1 MAVSRMGPV
10 ILRGRNGARE
20 GEEEEEREEEEREE
34 EEREGRGA
42 LLNMREI

>member
-20 GEEEEEREEEEREE
+20 GEEEEEREEEERE
-34 EEREGRGA
+34 GRGA